1 MTEIGLLMIGVFN
14 PRELNITHFPLNQTL
29 FHLENGVPLTNS
41 QSTQL
46 ISSTEIT
53 PPEFI
58 RISEPFLTHPL
69 AISFRRNNIFQQ
81 ITQKQMS
88 VNSSQIQFLLADAGD
103 MNITGK
109 TDIKSS
115 TRYPTTRKNPM
126 PVISFGSSGMSVRVV
141 DGVFGP
147 ITETAVKAFQNRR
160 NLSADGMVG
169 QRTWWELTM

>member
-29 FHLENGVPLTNS
+29 FHLANGVPLTNS

-46 ISSTEIT
+46 ISSNEIT

-58 RISEPFLTHPL
+58 QISEPFLTHPL

-88 VNSSQIQFLLADAGD
+88 VNSSQGQFPRQSL
-103 MNITGK
+103 
-109 TDIKSS
+109 
-115 TRYPTTRKNPM
+115 
-126 PVISFGSSGMSVRVV
+126 
-141 DGVFGP
+141 P
-147 ITETAVKAFQNRR
+147 IPFHPSKHFLESQAFQ
-160 NLSADGMVG
+160 D
-169 QRTWWELTM
+169 